1 MSETQPG
8 GDEPATMLRG
18 GGRPP
23 PDEVAGEPDE
33 TDLAGRRHRSLP
45 SGTARQELADFLG
58 VDVEG
63 LAQLS
68 DEDVRR
74 ASDSVRL
81 LQERLARSNQ
91 DAAVDEL
98 TGLLRRRA
106 GLAALELALARA
118 RRTGLPMVV
127 AFLDVDGLKLVN
139 DERGHGAGDEVL
151 RGVATVLRRHLRGY
165 DVVARVGGDEFLAA
179 LVDVGAHDAR
189 RRLADVAAKVVEEC
203 GQGISW
209 GLAELAEDDDAP
221 SLIARA
227 DAQLYS
233 GRRGARA
240 GGSGARLR
248 DDSRGDH

>member
-1 MSETQPG
+1 M
-8 GDEPATMLRG
+8 
-18 GGRPP
+18 
-23 PDEVAGEPDE
+23 AGEPDE
-33 TDLAGRRHRSLP
+33 ADLAGRRHSSP
-45 SGTARQELADFLG
+45 TGGCARQELADLLG
-58 VDVEG
+58 VDVDG

-68 DEDVRR
+68 DEGVRR
-74 ASDSVRL
+74 ASDTVHL

-118 RRTGLPMVV
+118 RRTGLPLVV
-127 AFLDVDGLKLVN
+127 AFLDVDGLKTVN
-139 DERGHGAGDEVL
+139 DERGHAAGDEVL
-151 RGVATVLRRHLRGY
+151 RAVATVLRRHLRGY

-179 LVDVGAHDAR
+179 LVDVGEKDAR
-189 RRLADVAAKVVEEC
+189 RRLADVAVKVVDEC

-209 GLAELAEDDDAP
+209 GLAELAEGDDAP

-233 GRRGARA
+233 GRRQARA

-248 DDSRGDH
+248 DDRRGHH

>member
-1 MSETQPG
+1 MTEMRPG
-8 GDEPATMLRG
+8 GDEPTSLLRAG
-18 GGRPP
+18 WRPP
-23 PDEVAGEPDE
+23 PGEAAQPDQA
-33 TDLAGRRHRSLP
+33 DLAGRRQAP
-45 SGTARQELADFLG
+45 PTGGCARQELADVLG
-58 VDVEG
+58 VDVGG

-74 ASDSVRL
+74 ASDTVRL
-81 LQERLARSNQ
+81 LQERVVRSDQ

-118 RRTGLPMVV
+118 RRTGLPLVV

-139 DERGHGAGDEVL
+139 DQSGHGAGDEVL
-151 RGVATVLRRHLRGY
+151 RGVAGVLRRHLRGY

-179 LVDVGAHDAR
+179 LVDVGAQDAR
-189 RRLADVAAKVVEEC
+189 RRLADVAVKVVEEC

-209 GLAELAEDDDAP
+209 GLAEGDDAP

-233 GRRGARA
+233 GRRRARA

-248 DDSRGDH
+248 DEPRRD

>member
-1 MSETQPG
+1 MTDTQPG
-8 GDEPATMLRG
+8 GDEPATLLRA

-23 PDEVAGEPDE
+23 PDAGAGQPGEA
-33 TDLAGRRHRSLP
+33 DLAGRRQP
-45 SGTARQELADFLG
+45 PPTGGCARQELADLLG
-58 VDVEG
+58 VDVHG

-74 ASDSVRL
+74 ASDTVRL
-81 LQERLARSNQ
+81 LQERLVRSNQ

-118 RRTGLPMVV
+118 RRMGLPLVV

-139 DERGHGAGDEVL
+139 DERGHAAGDEVL

-179 LVDVGAHDAR
+179 LVDVGAQDAR
-189 RRLADVAAKVVEEC
+189 RRLAEVAVKVVEEC

>member
-1 MSETQPG
+1 MTETQPG
-8 GDEPATMLRG
+8 GDEPTTLLRA

-23 PDEVAGEPDE
+23 PGAAGQP
-33 TDLAGRRHRSLP
+33 DLADLTGRRQAP
-45 SGTARQELADFLG
+45 PTGGCARQELADVLG
-58 VDVEG
+58 VDVDG

-74 ASDSVRL
+74 ASDTVRL
-81 LQERLARSNQ
+81 LQERVVRSDQ

-118 RRTGLPMVV
+118 RRTGLPLVV

-139 DERGHGAGDEVL
+139 DQSGHGAGDEVL
-151 RGVATVLRRHLRGY
+151 RGVAGVLRRHLRGY

-179 LVDVGAHDAR
+179 LVDVGAQDAR

-209 GLAELAEDDDAP
+209 GLAELAEGDDAP
-221 SLIARA
+221 TLIARA

-233 GRRGARA
+233 GRRQARA

-248 DDSRGDH
+248 DDRRGGH